1 MATLIKSIL
10 FLVLLGTFF
19 GTESQANTITATTCN
34 SSDVQSAINSSSG
47 GDTVIIPAGKCTWTS
62 SVTIAGKG
70 IHIQGAGSGRIIAYD
85 NGIEVL
91 AIGTGIRIVAIAGFS
106 PGFSSASIASG
117 QVLRISQNNN
127 RGNWMQGT
135 VTAIV
140 GNLLTMN
147 ITSTNGAVS
156 THRWLVSTV
165 PQTTIVDNSSSGI
178 FSITED
184 TTNHTSLSGIKIAQG
199 TVAAGYI
206 GMNYAAGGQAILIHD
221 NWFEQ
226 SSAGGELINSNT
238 NRGVIWNNSFDGS
251 NNGSTN
257 LDFTAAVRI
266 KIPNP
271 QSGQNAWTAASFWGM
286 SDTGGVNNLYVETND
301 FHAFQAVT
309 DNDDNGRMVFRYN
322 LVDHAEF
329 ATHGADTS
337 PYGQRYFEYYNNVG
351 NFNGYADGTTFNL
364 ANSWIGLVRGGTFI
378 AHDNTLPPIVSQDF
392 TKGDILM
399 TVFNLQEGSNNPSD
413 ACWGAGTTAGTTYH
427 APRQVGFGRVTGTGL
442 DGKKRSTDETTY
454 VGDSE
459 PIYIWNNNRTFTV
472 GITDFGGTH
481 CSNPDTSRNYIVL
494 NRDYS
499 LGTAKPGYTPYT
511 YPHPLAQG
519 STATGNSVAAP
530 TNLTVGAIQ

>member
-10 FLVLLGTFF
+10 FLVLLGTLF
-19 GTESQANTITATTCN
+19 GTEAQSNTVTATSCN

-85 NGIEVL
+85 NGI
-91 AIGTGIRIVAIAGFS
+91 
-106 PGFSSASIASG
+106 
-117 QVLRISQNNN
+117 
-127 RGNWMQGT
+127 
-135 VTAIV
+135 
-140 GNLLTMN
+140 NLLTMN

-165 PQTTIVDNSSSGI
+165 PQTIIVDNSSSGI

-206 GMNYAAGGQAILIHD
+206 GMNYAPGGQAILIHD

-271 QSGQNAWTAASFWGM
+271 QTGQNAWTAASFWGM
-286 SDTGGVNNLYVETND
+286 SDTVGVNNLYVETND

-351 NFNGYADGTTFNL
+351 NFNGYGDGTTFNM

-378 AHDNTLPPIVSQDF
+378 AHDNTLPPIVSMDF

-399 TVFNLQEGSNNPSD
+399 TVFNLQEGSNNPSN
-413 ACWGAGTTAGTTYH
+413 ACWGAGTTAGADYH

-442 DGKKRSTDETTY
+442 
-454 VGDSE
+454 
-459 PIYIWNNNRTFTV
+459 
-472 GITDFGGTH
+472 
-481 CSNPDTSRNYIVL
+481 
-494 NRDYS
+494 
-499 LGTAKPGYTPYT
+499 
-511 YPHPLAQG
+511 
-519 STATGNSVAAP
+519 
-530 TNLTVGAIQ
+530 